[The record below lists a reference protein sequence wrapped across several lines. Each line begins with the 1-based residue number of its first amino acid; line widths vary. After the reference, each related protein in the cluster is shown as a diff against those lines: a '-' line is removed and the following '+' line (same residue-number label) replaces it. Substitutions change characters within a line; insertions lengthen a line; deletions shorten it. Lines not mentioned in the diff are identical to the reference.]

1 MTPAP
6 RKTEQ
11 RGAPREGGESQYCG
25 SLGGPWALCPQPCR
39 QQTVLSLISAMEG
52 ILEEDAHKG
61 GSLRVV
67 HSPRPQSSDS
77 QSPHH
82 FSCGGPFR
90 AQVREEHPR
99 SCEISPSELHLG
111 WSLSWGEGGTEATFS
126 ECPGWTALGDRPS
139 SGDRPCQAQ
148 GGPHSCGT
156 TSTARASVFAS
167 L

>member
-1 MTPAP
+1 MTP

-11 RGAPREGGESQYCG
+11 QEAPRERGESQYCG
-25 SLGGPWALCPQPCR
+25 SLRGPWVLCPQPCR

-67 HSPRPQSSDS
+67 HSPRPLSSDS

-90 AQVREEHPR
+90 AQAREEHPR
-99 SCEISPSELHLG
+99 SWEISPSELHLG
-111 WSLSWGEGGTEATFS
+111 RSLGWGEGGTEATFP
-126 ECPGWTALGDRPS
+126 ECLGRTALGDRPS
-139 SGDRPCQAQ
+139 SGDRPCRAQ
-148 GGPHSCGT
+148 GGPHSRGT
-156 TSTARASVFAS
+156 ASTVSPLVFAS